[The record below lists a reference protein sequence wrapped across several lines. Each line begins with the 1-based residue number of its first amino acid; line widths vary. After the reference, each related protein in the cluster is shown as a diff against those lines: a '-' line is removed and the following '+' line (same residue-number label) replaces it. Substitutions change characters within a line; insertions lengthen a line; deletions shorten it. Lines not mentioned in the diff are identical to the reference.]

1 MNRKLH
7 NHMLKRLMAAFLA
20 AALLLLTVPGFGT
33 RAEAAQKGIVD
44 AQYRVA
50 TFFENGRGTD
60 TDRRKARTWYIKAAM
75 GGNPKAQLYLGE
87 MYEDGFLEENIKP
100 NIDAAFSWYIRA
112 AIAGEQAASEKAEY
126 ILSHGYNV
134 HMDIGEA
141 LDWLRRSAANGNQ
154 GAIEELERL
163 KKVNAIDEKS
173 DIQTTDGSHSAMA
186 DLDELIGMETIKKDV
201 RELINLVKMQK
212 LRREKGM
219 KSLPVSLHMVF
230 TGNPGTGKTTVAR
243 IMADIY
249 REIGVLSKGQLVEV
263 DRAGLVAGYVGQ
275 TAIKTQ
281 EKIDEANGG
290 ILFIDEAYTL
300 AKKGNDYGQ
309 EAIDTLINLMEKR
322 RDNFIV
328 IVAGYPDLMKE
339 FINSNPGLKS
349 RFNKYIHFPDYS
361 SEELVQIF
369 MSLCDKYEYRLT
381 DEAAKVIREKIE
393 NHVKNKNE
401 QFSNGRDIRNM
412 FETIISNQASRVMT
426 DENISDEELMTINE
440 TDIG

>member
-1 MNRKLH
+1 
-7 NHMLKRLMAAFLA
+7 
-20 AALLLLTVPGFGT
+20 
-33 RAEAAQKGIVD
+33 
-44 AQYRVA
+44 
-50 TFFENGRGTD
+50 
-60 TDRRKARTWYIKAAM
+60 
-75 GGNPKAQLYLGE
+75 

-300 AKKGNDYGQ
+300 AKKGNDYGH
-309 EAIDTLINLMEKR
+309 L
-322 RDNFIV
+322 
-328 IVAGYPDLMKE
+328 
-339 FINSNPGLKS
+339 
-349 RFNKYIHFPDYS
+349 
-361 SEELVQIF
+361 
-369 MSLCDKYEYRLT
+369 
-381 DEAAKVIREKIE
+381 
-393 NHVKNKNE
+393 
-401 QFSNGRDIRNM
+401 
-412 FETIISNQASRVMT
+412 
-426 DENISDEELMTINE
+426 
-440 TDIG
+440 